1 MNLHKNKLY
10 KKEAVHNAKKHRTNT
25 ITKLSTY
32 PRLIANKTNK
42 FNYLQI
48 VDKDWKVLA
57 SACDIKTLSWTKTES
72 ASNVWKTIAK
82 AALEKGVKKVVFDR
96 NWNLYHGRIKAMA
109 EGAREGGLEF

>member
-10 KKEAVHNAKKHRTNT
+10 NKEAVHNAKKHRTNS
-25 ITKLSTY
+25 ISKLSNR

-48 VDKDWKVLA
+48 VDTNWKVVA
-57 SACDIKTLSWTKTES
+57 SACDIKTLSWTKTDS
-72 ASNVWKTIAK
+72 AVNVWKEIAK
-82 AALEKGVKKVVFDR
+82 IAIEKGVKKVVFDR